1 MSFAPPK
8 QTDSPAARAP
18 AGPARDDP
26 ISGRLARAATG
37 VSYDASEGVTVSP
50 GGTRRLWLVESAR
63 APRSPGVATVAAVN
77 GASSARAD
85 GVGARRGASVGTD
98 QPDAD
103 KGPAFSHLLRQNDR
117 LAKRLRAAHEH
128 LRRAFGPG
136 RDAQYVTSALRVKSG
151 AQALKCVAEAM
162 PIGDAL
168 LANWDA
174 AWGLHMR
181 HLTRGKE
188 RAERDLARA
197 RRQTELALE
206 EAEAAH
212 AETEAYRAEMD
223 QNVDRIER
231 AKAVAGELKAL
242 ERRAADAD
250 ARARECETRLA
261 GADARAKETAA
272 EAAEAAEARA
282 QTQAAAAADELA
294 AVRAELEETRDALRG
309 AETRARELEDAA
321 AAFSARSP
329 RASARVSFGT
339 EASPRASSRVRER
352 ERAYPRVS
360 ANSDTRVSANSDIK
374 EPRVSAGTK
383 ETHAQNTARERE
395 RCEIAEKLAMD
406 ASEARRNAE
415 GRADAAEARAAAA
428 ESRAR
433 AAEVECEA
441 ERENARLNREETRRA
456 HDDAAEK
463 QIELQD
469 AVIALQNELKQ
480 CRAELEE
487 SRGALAG
494 ASAARDVAP
503 QVRKMQETS
512 LKLRRELAAAERV
525 RFTAKLVAEDTH
537 AHWRERA
544 AVHGDEEALDE
555 TQSRNDARVVFELA
569 SRVAA
574 MQAEM
579 AEMRGGGGT
588 SSDASGARAANT
600 EGTRSVK
607 TREKIAERVST
618 DDESETSTLRRR
630 LAEANAHVAALASS
644 RDKALMESA
653 RRSVADSVVPLET
666 RTRMPSAAGLGVTPT
681 TALRGNAGGGE
692 ESVARLA
699 FSPAK
704 NKRFPA
710 PDLSASADAP
720 APRLEAARA
729 EAERLVAEAESTGR
743 EAFTRLKS
751 ASAKFGTRAG
761 AEGWA
766 AAPRAKA

>member
-136 RDAQYVTSALRVKSG
+136 RDAQYVTSAFRVKSG

-168 LANWDA
+168 LASWDA
-174 AWGLHMR
+174 AWGLQLR

-188 RAERDLARA
+188 RAERDLERA

-212 AETEAYRAEMD
+212 AETEAYRTEMD
-223 QNVDRIER
+223 ANVDRIER

-250 ARARECETRLA
+250 ARAERCETRLA
-261 GADARAKETAA
+261 DAAAKAEGAAAAEARA
-272 EAAEAAEARA
+272 EAAESRAEAAETLA

-294 AVRAELEETRDALRG
+294 ALRSALEETRGALRA
-309 AETRARELEDAA
+309 AEEARSPAA
-321 AAFSARSP
+321 SP
-329 RASARVSFGT
+329 RASARVSFGDEST
-339 EASPRASSRVRER
+339 SPRASARVS
-352 ERAYPRVS
+352 ERANEDRRARKRAS
-360 ANSDTRVSANSDIK
+360 ARL
-374 EPRVSAGTK
+374 SAGSKASVATRNSSRD
-383 ETHAQNTARERE
+383 EARGGV
-395 RCEIAEKLAMD
+395 AEKLAMD
-406 ASEARRNAE
+406 ASEARRSAE
-415 GRADAAEARAAAA
+415 RRAEDAEVRAAAA

-512 LKLRRELAAAERV
+512 WKLRRELAAAERV

-555 TQSRNDARVVFELA
+555 TQSRNDAGVVFELA

-588 SSDASGARAANT
+588 ASDASGARAANT
-600 EGTRSVK
+600 EGTHCVK

-630 LAEANAHVAALASS
+630 LAEANAHVAVLASS

-653 RRSVADSVVPLET
+653 RRSVADSVVPLGT

-692 ESVARLA
+692 ESIARLA
-699 FSPAK
+699 FSPAR
-704 NKRFPA
+704 NRRFPA

-743 EAFTRLKS
+743 EAFIRLKS

>member
-18 AGPARDDP
+18 AGPAWDDP

-50 GGTRRLWLVESAR
+50 GGTRRLWLVESDR

-272 EAAEAAEARA
+272 EAVEAAEARA

-294 AVRAELEETRDALRG
+294 AVRAELEETRGALRG

-321 AAFSARSP
+321 AAFPARSP

-339 EASPRASSRVRER
+339 EASPRASARVRER
-352 ERAYPRVS
+352 ERADPRVS
-360 ANSDTRVSANSDIK
+360 ANSDTK
-374 EPRVSAGTK
+374 EPRASAGKK
-383 ETHAQNTARERE
+383 ETHAQNAARERE
-395 RCEIAEKLAMD
+395 RSEVAEKLAMD
-406 ASEARRNAE
+406 ASEARRSAE

-512 LKLRRELAAAERV
+512 LKLRRELAVAERV

-555 TQSRNDARVVFELA
+555 TQSRNDAGVVFELA

-588 SSDASGARAANT
+588 ASDASGARAANT
-600 EGTRSVK
+600 EGTRFVK

-630 LAEANAHVAALASS
+630 LAEANAHVAVLASS

-653 RRSVADSVVPLET
+653 RRSVADSVVPLGT
-666 RTRMPSAAGLGVTPT
+666 RTRMPSAVGLGVTPT
-681 TALRGNAGGGE
+681 TALHLGNGNAGGGE

-699 FSPAK
+699 FSPAR
-704 NKRFPA
+704 NVRF
-710 PDLSASADAP
+710 PDLSVNSADAP

-743 EAFTRLKS
+743 EAFIRLKS

>member
-8 QTDSPAARAP
+8 QTVSPAARAP
-18 AGPARDDP
+18 ADPARDDP

-50 GGTRRLWLVESAR
+50 GGTRRLWLVESDR
-63 APRSPGVATVAAVN
+63 APRSPGVSTVAAVN
-77 GASSARAD
+77 GASSARAA
-85 GVGARRGASVGTD
+85 GLGARHGASGTD
-98 QPDAD
+98 QPDVD
-103 KGPAFSHLLRQNDR
+103 KGPAFSHLLRQNAA
-117 LAKRLRAAHEH
+117 LAKRLNAAHGH

-136 RDAQYVTSALRVKSG
+136 RDAQYVTSALRIKSG

-168 LANWDA
+168 LASWDA
-174 AWGLHMR
+174 AWGLQLR

-188 RAERDLARA
+188 RAERDLERA

-212 AETEAYRAEMD
+212 AETEAYRTEMD
-223 QNVDRIER
+223 ANVDRIER

-250 ARARECETRLA
+250 ARAERCETRLA
-261 GADARAKETAA
+261 DAAAKAEGAAAAEARA
-272 EAAEAAEARA
+272 EAAESRAEAAETLA

-294 AVRAELEETRDALRG
+294 ALRSALEETRGALRA
-309 AETRARELEDAA
+309 AEEARSPAA
-321 AAFSARSP
+321 SP
-329 RASARVSFGT
+329 RASARVSFGDEST
-339 EASPRASSRVRER
+339 SPRASARVS
-352 ERAYPRVS
+352 ERANEDRRARKRAS
-360 ANSDTRVSANSDIK
+360 ARL
-374 EPRVSAGTK
+374 SAGSKASVATRNSSRD
-383 ETHAQNTARERE
+383 EARGGV
-395 RCEIAEKLAMD
+395 AEKLAMD
-406 ASEARRNAE
+406 ASEARRSAE
-415 GRADAAEARAAAA
+415 RRAEDAEVRAAAA

-487 SRGALAG
+487 CRGALAG
-494 ASAARDVAP
+494 AAATRDVAP

-512 LKLRRELAAAERV
+512 RKLRRELAAAERV
-525 RFTAKLVAEDTH
+525 RFTAKLVAEDTR
-537 AHWRERA
+537 AQWRERA
-544 AVHGDEEALDE
+544 AVHADGEALDE
-555 TQSRNDARVVFELA
+555 TQSRDDAPVVFELA

-579 AEMRGGGGT
+579 AEMREKGGT
-588 SSDASGARAANT
+588 GSDASGVVGAANT
-600 EGTRSVK
+600 GTARAMPSTGTRSDV
-607 TREKIAERVST
+607 RSG
-618 DDESETSTLRRR
+618 DDDSEVSTLRRR
-630 LAEANAHVAALASS
+630 LAEANAHVAVLASS

-653 RRSVADSVVPLET
+653 RRSVADSVIPLGTMT
-666 RTRMPSAAGLGVTPT
+666 RLPSATTSLGVTPM
-681 TALRGNAGGGE
+681 TALHANTKAGVRR
-692 ESVARLA
+692 ESVARLE

-704 NKRFPA
+704 QNLFSAPFPEN
-710 PDLSASADAP
+710 ADAP

-729 EAERLVAEAESTGR
+729 EAERLVAEAESAGR
-743 EAFTRLKS
+743 EAFIRLKS
-751 ASAKFGTRAG
+751 ASAKFGTQAG
-761 AEGWA
+761 AKGWA

>member
-50 GGTRRLWLVESAR
+50 GGTRRLWLVESDR

-77 GASSARAD
+77 GASSARFED
-85 GVGARRGASVGTD
+85 PGARRGASVGTD

-272 EAAEAAEARA
+272 EAVEAAEARA

-294 AVRAELEETRDALRG
+294 AVRAELEETRGALRG

-321 AAFSARSP
+321 AAFPARSP

-339 EASPRASSRVRER
+339 EASPRASARVRER
-352 ERAYPRVS
+352 ERADPRVS
-360 ANSDTRVSANSDIK
+360 ANSDTK
-374 EPRVSAGTK
+374 EPRVSAGKK
-383 ETHAQNTARERE
+383 ETHAQNAARERE
-395 RCEIAEKLAMD
+395 RSEVAEKLAMD
-406 ASEARRNAE
+406 ASEARRSAE

-512 LKLRRELAAAERV
+512 LKLRRELAVAERV

-555 TQSRNDARVVFELA
+555 TQSRNDAGVVFELA

-588 SSDASGARAANT
+588 ASDASGARAANT
-600 EGTRSVK
+600 EGRTQK
-607 TREKIAERVST
+607 RVST

-630 LAEANAHVAALASS
+630 LAEANAHVAVLASS

-653 RRSVADSVVPLET
+653 RRSVADSVVPLGLGFG
-666 RTRMPSAAGLGVTPT
+666 TRMPSAVGLGVTPT
-681 TALRGNAGGGE
+681 LSLRGNAGGGE

-699 FSPAK
+699 FSPAR
-704 NKRFPA
+704 NVRFPA
-710 PDLSASADAP
+710 PDLSVNSADAP

-743 EAFTRLKS
+743 EAFIRLKS

>member
-250 ARARECETRLA
+250 ARARECETRLT

-360 ANSDTRVSANSDIK
+360 ANSDTRVSANSDTK

-383 ETHAQNTARERE
+383 EMHAQNTARERE

-607 TREKIAERVST
+607 TREKIAERVSA
-618 DDESETSTLRRR
+618 DDESEMSTLRRR
-630 LAEANAHVAALASS
+630 LAEANAHVAVLASS

-653 RRSVADSVVPLET
+653 RRSVADSVVPLGT

>member
-231 AKAVAGELKAL
+231 AKAVAGAQGAGARRGC
-242 ERRAADAD
+242 RRASPG
-250 ARARECETRLA
+250 CETRLA
-261 GADARAKETAA
+261 RDARAKETAA

-360 ANSDTRVSANSDIK
+360 ANSDTRVSANSDTK

-537 AHWRERA
+537 AHWLERA

-607 TREKIAERVST
+607 TREKIAERVSA

-630 LAEANAHVAALASS
+630 LAEANAHVAVLASS

>member
-136 RDAQYVTSALRVKSG
+136 RDAQYVTSAFRVKSG

-272 EAAEAAEARA
+272 EAVEAAEARA

-294 AVRAELEETRDALRG
+294 AVRAELEETRGALRG

-321 AAFSARSP
+321 AALSARSP

-339 EASPRASSRVRER
+339 EASPRASARVRER
-352 ERAYPRVS
+352 ERADPRVS
-360 ANSDTRVSANSDIK
+360 ANSDTK
-374 EPRVSAGTK
+374 EPHVSAGKK
-383 ETHAQNTARERE
+383 ETHAQNAARERE
-395 RCEIAEKLAMD
+395 RSEVAEKLAMD
-406 ASEARRNAE
+406 ASEARRSAE

-512 LKLRRELAAAERV
+512 WKLRRELAAAERV

-630 LAEANAHVAALASS
+630 LAEANAHVAVLASS

-653 RRSVADSVVPLET
+653 RRSVADSVVPLGT
-666 RTRMPSAAGLGVTPT
+666 ASARKWMPSAVGLGVTPT